1 MSRLVVVSA
10 TLFVLL
16 GCLQTA
22 RGVDYFWNKS
32 NGGAFGVASNWSF
45 VAGGPGDADDTVNFE
60 LDNSTEERY
69 TVIGVNGQNNRLL
82 VHNDALTLV
91 LSDDYS
97 LLSFGINPP
106 SMVVGVANGEVGDVI
121 IAGSP
126 LGGVS
131 SDLDARRVV
140 IGQSAGSTGV
150 VLASNLRWISEGLF
164 VGDSGEGTLE
174 ITGGSNVTGRGLI
187 GRALIQ
193 SAPSSSAVQD
203 RHGKTDLAAGS
214 PWALTATEV
223 LRSPRAAAFR
233 ASRRMI
239 GAHPSS
245 NSTATVTGAGSSWT
259 TGNELNVGTAG
270 TGR

>member
-1 MSRLVVVSA
+1 MNCASAFACVFVSVFVFASLGVQSSSRA
-10 TLFVLL
+10 
-16 GCLQTA
+16 
-22 RGVDYFWNKS
+22 VDYFWNKS
-32 NGGAFGVASNWSF
+32 NGGAFGSSSNWSF

-131 SDLDARRVV
+131 SELQTRRVV
-140 IGQSAGSTGV
+140 LGQSAGSTGV
-150 VLASNLRWISEGLF
+150 ISAS
-164 VGDSGEGTLE
+164 
-174 ITGGSNVTGRGLI
+174 
-187 GRALIQ
+187 
-193 SAPSSSAVQD
+193 
-203 RHGKTDLAAGS
+203 
-214 PWALTATEV
+214 
-223 LRSPRAAAFR
+223 
-233 ASRRMI
+233 
-239 GAHPSS
+239 
-245 NSTATVTGAGSSWT
+245 
-259 TGNELNVGTAG
+259 
-270 TGR
+270 